1 MPKNSEK
8 RVAEERMREL
18 FELAISDESND
29 KKSYADRKYELIHL
43 YSTKYKTKVLQEAR
57 TWVCKKCKKGIYSGG
72 GRVRIN
78 ASAITVS
85 CNNCGYVRRIP
96 ISRRSSRQ

>member
-1 MPKNSEK
+1 MAKNSEK
-8 RVAEERMREL
+8 RVAEERMKEL
-18 FELAISDESND
+18 FKLAIND
-29 KKSYADRKYELIHL
+29 KKPEQADRKYELIYL
-43 YSTKYKTKVLQEAR
+43 YSTKYKTKVPEESK

-78 ASAITVS
+78 RSTITIS

-96 ISRRSSRQ
+96 ISRQSFRQ